1 MWHAVVVAHGVV
13 LVLCGGSGI
22 VVYVIQQYHRR
33 VGGPC
38 KQLADNTL
46 VSLLPEGNFQIVDA
60 EIHHYEIWL
69 VHQHIGHGTGN
80 AVQRICAADAAV
92 DVVELRLRKGIHE
105 PLVHPER
112 IGVAGWV
119 ERLPWVMEP
128 PRKPMVNSCPAAAR
142 RNSSFKRAKLDVFI
156 LKLLPDMR
164 YG

>member
-112 IGVAGWV
+112 IGVAGLGGKAALRDGTAQKTEV
-119 ERLPWVMEP
+119 S
-128 PRKPMVNSCPAAAR
+128 SCPAAAR
-142 RNSSFKRAKLDVFI
+142 RSSSFKRAKLDVFI
-156 LKLLPDMR
+156 SKTSP
-164 YG
+164 

>member
-112 IGVAGWV
+112 IGVAGLGGKAALRDGTAQKT
-119 ERLPWVMEP
+119 EGQFLP
-128 PRKPMVNSCPAAAR
+128 CCCT
-142 RNSSFKRAKLDVFI
+142 AKQFFQASKIGRVHS
-156 LKLLPDMR
+156 KTSP
-164 YG
+164 